1 MEYMN
6 AIGHLHVFNQLFIT
20 HDSISSFLQFL
31 FSKPV
36 LESSNKKEQGMDE
49 RKYLLLQ
56 IEVFWVF
63 FLIIYS
69 HIHVSLK

>member
-36 LESSNKKEQGMDE
+36 LESSNKKEQGME
-49 RKYLLLQ
+49 KRKYLLYQL
-56 IEVFWVF
+56 EVFCF
-63 FLIIYS
+63 SFKIIYIYMY
-69 HIHVSLK
+69 H